1 MKLTEEYLLN
11 DFALV
16 VAGGE
21 VVEIDELLDI
31 GLHIPDELEL
41 DIGLQESAG
50 DFVEAFIQD
59 FLVDDCGIAH
69 LLESPRYAPAQ
80 L

>member
-16 VAGGE
+16 VASGE

-41 DIGLQESAG
+41 HIGLQESAG

-69 LLESPRYAPAQ
+69 LLESTRYAPAQ